1 MAPFRK
7 PSLATL
13 PSHLALPTTW
23 SKFKT
28 ILMGSMNFY
37 RIHLIAFTL
46 IPLITSGIMYACN
59 TEYHISYIDCLF
71 CCMSAMTVTGL
82 ASVNLSTLSVVQ
94 QVILFVQMIIGSL
107 TFVSIV
113 MIMVRQYFIRQS
125 FKHVLQERQNLRN
138 RLSKT
143 LTRVA
148 TVAPPLSAL
157 RKKFSIRKNQDGF
170 DSPKASPKRSST
182 PSSVEL
188 KPVAPSPRKL
198 EEHKP
203 HKKKR
208 HEKLRPDMIK
218 RVEGGGVGL
227 VNNMGWYDA
236 QREKL
241 ATPAPTPERR
251 GSPVPAGDAMLGDN
265 GRELTEAL
273 EAAVHSGAVPEHQVE
288 DRDDGR
294 EVYLTESPTGMEDYQ
309 RFDGERRERLR
320 SILEAPDIN
329 IQNVSTDTT
338 EHYSGE
344 EDQSPS
350 PPRSPGTKVPYAG
363 LQLTDDA
370 FPRSKTIAF
379 EDTIDDSHDFRE
391 RATSTQRESFFPRSA
406 TFRSN
411 QGQSTL
417 QDRLPYSATMQSGA
431 GNFPRTY
438 SLRPTSS
445 RRQDHRLQ
453 GFGGFPTPLDIGK
466 KVFRKI
472 FPETSKNLSR
482 SFTMPRTNT
491 YSGKSTMTG
500 NGMAEGKEV
509 PYISFAATVG
519 RNSRFQGL
527 TKEQMD
533 ELGGVEYRALRVLL
547 HIVVGYFIFVQ
558 IAAFIIMAPYIAA
571 GGRYQY
577 VFDAQPRLVKVYWFA
592 LFQSV
597 SSFTNTGM
605 SLCDQSMVPF
615 QKAYLMI
622 VVLIILIFAGNTA
635 FPVFLRCTV
644 WTIYKLVPSTSRIH
658 ESLKFLLD
666 HPRRCFVYLFPATQ
680 TWVLALVMLGL
691 TLVDWVSFLVLD
703 LGTETIMSLPVG
715 TRIAAGFLQS
725 AAVRASGFSIVSLGN
740 LAPAVKVLYV
750 VMMYIS
756 VYPIALSVRATNVYE
771 EKSLGLFDE
780 DVEDDDVSEEGEG
793 AQAVAKYIGWH
804 ARRQLAFDIWWLGFA
819 LWLVCIIERGHID
832 NDQEWFNIFNII
844 FELVSAYGTVGLTVG
859 LPYDNYSFSGSFRKL
874 SKLVIIAVMLR
885 GRHRGLPVAI
895 DRAVMLP
902 KDFTAEEEAAFEE
915 ERSRRMSRS
924 RRGSS
929 FYQEEAFAPR
939 SRPESFGGTGAYQ
952 EVNFIPGP
960 TTAIPIPHHHQ
971 HHVIHPEQKAE
982 QIGSGPGGLH
992 TFGHLRSSSFG
1003 SNTHGLNRS
1012 GSIGSNSHVPE
1023 SSTYQPRES
1032 EDRWPHSGNRALT
1045 PVREGHMSNAKSQ
1058 PPVYTTDSALEV

>member
-1 MAPFRK
+1 MSPFRK
-7 PSLATL
+7 PSLSTL
-13 PSHLALPTTW
+13 PSHLELPTTW
-23 SKFKT
+23 TKFQT

-37 RIHLIAFTL
+37 RIHLIAFTV

-59 TEYHISYIDCLF
+59 TEIHISYIDCLF

-157 RKKFSIRKNQDGF
+157 RKKFSRKDKDGA
-170 DSPKASPKRSST
+170 DSPKGSPKRSST
-182 PSSVEL
+182 PSSFEL
-188 KPVAPSPRKL
+188 NPVAPSPRKP

-203 HKKKR
+203 KKKR

-251 GSPVPAGDAMLGDN
+251 GSPGSPLPTGSTMLSDSGK
-265 GRELTEAL
+265 ELTQAL
-273 EAAVHSGAVPEHQVE
+273 EAAVESGAVPGHQVE
-288 DRDDGR
+288 DNG
-294 EVYLTESPTGMEDYQ
+294 EAVLTESPTGMEDYQ
-309 RFDGERRERLR
+309 RHDGERRERLR

-329 IQNVSTDTT
+329 VQTVSTDTT

-350 PPRSPGTKVPYAG
+350 PPHSP
-363 LQLTDDA
+363 DA

-379 EDTIDDSHDFRE
+379 EDTMDDSHDFRE

-411 QGQSTL
+411 QGQSTN

-438 SLRPTSS
+438 SLRPTNSN

-466 KVFRKI
+466 KVFRRV
-472 FPETSKNLSR
+472 FPETHKNLSK

-491 YSGKSTMTG
+491 YSGKSTMITTG
-500 NGMAEGKEV
+500 PSEGKEV

-571 GGRYQY
+571 GGRYQH
-577 VFDAQPRLVKVYWFA
+577 VFDDQPRQVKVYWFA

-597 SSFTNTGM
+597 SAFTNTGM
-605 SLCDQSMVPF
+605 SLCDLSMVPF
-615 QKAYLMI
+615 QRAYLMI

-635 FPVFLRCTV
+635 FVIFVVQCE
-644 WTIYKLVPSTSRIH
+644 WTLYKLVPVTSRIH

-691 TLVDWVSFLVLD
+691 TLIDWVSFLVLD
-703 LGTETIMSLPVG
+703 LGTEAIMSLPVG

-725 AAVRASGFSIVSLGN
+725 AAVRASGFSIVSLGA

-780 DVEDDDVSEEGEG
+780 EVEDDDVSEEGEG

-859 LPYDNYSFSGSFRKL
+859 LPYDNFSFSGSFRKL

-929 FYQEEAFAPR
+929 FYQEEPFVPR

-952 EVNFIPGP
+952 EVNFTPGP
-960 TTAIPIPHHHQ
+960 VTAIPIPHHHQ
-971 HHVIHPEQKAE
+971 HHVIHSEQKAE
-982 QIGSGPGGLH
+982 QIGSGPGGVH
-992 TFGHLRSSSFG
+992 KFGHFRSSS
-1003 SNTHGLNRS
+1003 T
-1012 GSIGSNSHVPE
+1012 GSNSHGPE
-1023 SSTYQPRES
+1023 SPTFQPRES

-1045 PVREGHMSNAKSQ
+1045 PVREGHMSSAQSY